1 MNLDQ
6 LFELH
11 YLSFIDIDECVA
23 NTHNC
28 DANAAC
34 SNTIG
39 SFTCTCN
46 DGFSGDGV
54 NCGGKDLL
62 NWLFVQ
68 YFNVSFMKS

>member
-1 MNLDQ
+1 MNWWYSSYI
-6 LFELH
+6 LF
-11 YLSFIDIDECVA
+11 YLIDIDECVA

-46 DGFSGDGV
+46 TGFSGDGV
-54 NCGGKDLL
+54 TCAGEDLEVLFCLQISFFSNNCC
-62 NWLFVQ
+62 
-68 YFNVSFMKS
+68 